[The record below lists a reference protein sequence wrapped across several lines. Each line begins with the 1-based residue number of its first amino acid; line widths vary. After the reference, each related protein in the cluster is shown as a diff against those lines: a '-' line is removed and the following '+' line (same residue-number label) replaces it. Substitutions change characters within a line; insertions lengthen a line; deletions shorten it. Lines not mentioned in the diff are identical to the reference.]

1 MTPLDTNNNVAK
13 PVEYHALL
21 HEMLRSFT
29 TLARTLNLSHAV
41 KELGS
46 TRQTLRRHITQLEE
60 ARGEPLFHVEDRQY
74 QLTEA
79 GENALPEALE
89 ILARGNSWL
98 NATVN
103 HHSGLQRLTTSL
115 PSGWSLDQ
123 QQRPLSDIWESD
135 SLIMRE
141 TFRAWVM
148 SCGNIEDEAIAHVR
162 PYLIVYRYSGD
173 RWICVEFGEK
183 SFYVKWF
190 GWAKSRSSIGQPMAS
205 MPGGEDFAR
214 MIEQPYHEVQ
224 VTKSARLDH
233 VATQMPQEIGG
244 LPRPVSYHRLLL
256 GGQFPDGSSALF
268 GLAEPTDKINI
279 PGLDPGKIVTPT
291 PDIVVEFDKKDAKFE
306 L

>member
-1 MTPLDTNNNVAK
+1 MNERMTPLDSNNTIHK

-60 ARGEPLFHVEDRQY
+60 ARGEQLFDVEDRQY
-74 QLTEA
+74 RLTED
-79 GENALPEALE
+79 GENALPEALD

-98 NATVN
+98 NATVRHN
-103 HHSGLQRLTTSL
+103 SGLQHLQASL

-123 QQRPLSDIWESD
+123 QQRPLSDIWQYG

-141 TFRAWVM
+141 TMRAWVM
-148 SCGNIEDEAIAHVR
+148 SCGNIEDDAIAHVR
-162 PYLIVYRYSGD
+162 PYLIVYRLSGD

-190 GWAKSRSSIGQPMAS
+190 GWAKARSSIGHFDLRRTNHNRGKKKENENENTNACGPFLVDCCQLS
-205 MPGGEDFAR
+205 MLSFLHLSLTIA
-214 MIEQPYHEVQ
+214 
-224 VTKSARLDH
+224 
-233 VATQMPQEIGG
+233 
-244 LPRPVSYHRLLL
+244 
-256 GGQFPDGSSALF
+256 
-268 GLAEPTDKINI
+268 
-279 PGLDPGKIVTPT
+279 
-291 PDIVVEFDKKDAKFE
+291 
-306 L
+306 